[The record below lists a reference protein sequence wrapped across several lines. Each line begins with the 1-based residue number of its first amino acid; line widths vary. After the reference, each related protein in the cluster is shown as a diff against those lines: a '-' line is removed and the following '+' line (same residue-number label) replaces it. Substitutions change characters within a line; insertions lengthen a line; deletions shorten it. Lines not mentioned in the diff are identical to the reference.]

1 MGGEAARV
9 RESLAAVVASEGLL
23 AGMDPHV
30 LLEVVLELEGL
41 VALLALKLPQQR
53 TLVVADHVPLQAVD
67 VREGLVADAAGL
79 QIGGRLRL

>member
-53 TLVVADHVPLQAVD
+53 TLVVADHVPLQAVH

-79 QIGGRLRL
+79 QIGFRLRL